1 MIQIIAIKERNENQ
15 VDTDKIFYI
24 PNEIKQKKKT
34 IDKEVQLCHRK
45 YNFEE

>member
-34 IDKEVQLCHRK
+34 IVLDSMTKK
-45 YNFEE
+45 YNYAI